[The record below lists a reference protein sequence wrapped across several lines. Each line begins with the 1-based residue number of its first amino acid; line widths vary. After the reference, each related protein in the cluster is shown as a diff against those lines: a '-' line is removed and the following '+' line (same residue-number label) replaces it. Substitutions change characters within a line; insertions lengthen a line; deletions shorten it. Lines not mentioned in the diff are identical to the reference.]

1 MIGAGLINNCI
12 VIVEDLMCLTP
23 MGGGGGRTE
32 AVAVD

>member
-23 MGGGGGRTE
+23 MGGGGRTE